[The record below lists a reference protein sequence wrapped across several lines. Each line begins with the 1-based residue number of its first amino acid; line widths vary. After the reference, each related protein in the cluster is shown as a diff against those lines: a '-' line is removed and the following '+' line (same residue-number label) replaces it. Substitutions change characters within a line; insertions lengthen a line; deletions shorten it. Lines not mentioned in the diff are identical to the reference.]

1 MMIAAG
7 CTTELAAANLTN
19 ELAEEALIYS
29 PFKRRRITLLRI
41 MSMLGIDLTDFYI
54 C

>member
-7 CTTELAAANLTN
+7 CTTELADANLTK
-19 ELAEEALIYS
+19 EFAEEALIYS
-29 PFKRRRITLLRI
+29 PFMRRRITLLRI
-41 MSMLGIDLTDFYI
+41 MCMLGIDLTDFYT